1 MQQKAIKKLNK
12 QLVSLFSKTINSF
25 VSNKTN
31 IFLQDC
37 SNLNRDQI
45 KDLIDEIKSIQSNSI
60 SVLYLSNE
68 NKIDCFIE
76 FQKNVLM
83 NIMLKNYLKY

>member
-45 KDLIDEIKSIQSNSI
+45 KDLIDEIKSIHFNSI
-60 SVLYLSNE
+60 SIFFETTDSGGLIL
-68 NKIDCFIE
+68 
-76 FQKNVLM
+76 
-83 NIMLKNYLKY
+83 

>member
-1 MQQKAIKKLNK
+1 MQQKTIKKLNK
-12 QLVSLFSKTINSF
+12 QLVSLFSKTIDSF

-45 KDLIDEIKSIQSNSI
+45 KDLIDEIKSIHSNSI
-60 SVLYLSNE
+60 SVFIYLM
-68 NKIDCFIE
+68 KIKLIALLE